1 MEIDL
6 NKFKLDKNKESL
18 LEDEISYLNTL
29 SQNEIKDLI
38 NYCDKQYNYYNAMQN
53 ALKLI
58 LNSVYGAFGNEFFVC
73 STKEIAGA
81 ITAMGRDIIKY
92 MDHINETYWYDF

>member
-6 NKFKLDKNKESL
+6 NKFKLDKNKEEL
-18 LEDEISYLNTL
+18 NINEITYLDTL
-29 SQNEIKDLI
+29 SQDQIKELI
-38 NYCDKQYNYYNAMQN
+38 NYCDKQYNYFNAMQN

-92 MDHINETYWYDF
+92 MDHINETY